1 MASPFRYVS
10 ALEVRQMLPE
20 ARHAFARA
28 SGHFVKA
35 RCSFV
40 LEHAAFEEAHGF
52 SDEARR
58 LYAAASALR
67 PPVLGAALAQA
78 SLERRLGDVA
88 RMHAAFEAGA
98 TAFAGEELAYLVRH
112 AVRLERQ
119 LRGSHAWAVEL
130 IETALRREPSSELLW
145 DLRVDFE
152 LDCIEVEPATPMG
165 TAPTTEGAAPA
176 VASAAPAVASAAPAV
191 AGAAPAAVLHRASG
205 AALARLTA
213 LFERAISSVS
223 PLSEEAQQAMWCR
236 YEQCI
241 LDYSQS
247 IERVRQLRTRS
258 REEAPSSKRQKTMP
272 APPDTPGTAP
282 TQPLAP
288 PLAPAGAPPAYRYP
302 PPYAAPGS
310 EYAHPAAAAVVG
322 GYPPYYAYPPY
333 FHQQQAFTFNGSF
346 PYSG

>member
-1 MASPFRYVS
+1 MASLFRYVS

-28 SGHFVKA
+28 SGHFLKA

-52 SDEARR
+52 YDEARN
-58 LYAAASALR
+58 LYAAATALQ

-98 TAFAGEELAYLVRH
+98 TAFSGEELTYLIRH

-119 LRGSHAWAVEL
+119 LRGSYAWAVEL
-130 IETALRREPSSELLW
+130 LETALRREPSSELLW
-145 DLRVDFE
+145 DLRIDFE

-165 TAPTTEGAAPA
+165 TAPTTAGTAPMTAGAAPA
-176 VASAAPAVASAAPAV
+176 AGSAPA
-191 AGAAPAAVLHRASG
+191 AGAAPAAVRHRASG
-205 AALARLTA
+205 AAMARLTA
-213 LFERAISSVS
+213 LYERAISSVS
-223 PLSEEAQQAMWCR
+223 PLSDEAQQAMWRR
-236 YEQCI
+236 YEQCL
-241 LDYSQS
+241 LDYSES

-258 REEAPSSKRQKTMP
+258 RKEAPSSKRQKTLP
-272 APPDTPGTAP
+272 APPDTPGAAP
-282 TQPLAP
+282 TQPLAS
-288 PLAPAGAPPAYRYP
+288 PLASAGAPPSYHYP
-302 PPYAAPGS
+302 PPYASTSS

-333 FHQQQAFTFNGSF
+333 FQQQQAFTFNGSF
-346 PYSG
+346 PYCG

>member
-1 MASPFRYVS
+1 MASLFRYVS

-28 SGHFVKA
+28 SGHFLKA

-52 SDEARR
+52 YDEARN

-98 TAFAGEELAYLVRH
+98 TAFSGEELAYLIRH

-130 IETALRREPSSELLW
+130 LETALRREPSSELLW

-165 TAPTTEGAAPA
+165 TAPTTAGTAPTT
-176 VASAAPAVASAAPAV
+176 
-191 AGAAPAAVLHRASG
+191 AGAAPAAVRHRASG
-205 AALARLTA
+205 AAMARVTA

-223 PLSEEAQQAMWCR
+223 PLSDEAQQAMWRR
-236 YEQCI
+236 YEQCL
-241 LDYSQS
+241 LDYSES

-258 REEAPSSKRQKTMP
+258 RKEAPSSKRQKTLP
-272 APPDTPGTAP
+272 APPDTPGAAP
-282 TQPLAP
+282 TQPLAS
-288 PLAPAGAPPAYRYP
+288 PLASAGAPPSYHYP
-302 PPYAAPGS
+302 PPYASTGS
-310 EYAHPAAAAVVG
+310 GYAHPAAAAVVG

-333 FHQQQAFTFNGSF
+333 FQQQQAFTFNGSF
-346 PYSG
+346 PYCG